1 MIAKAVIEEQVGN
14 KFKVRI
20 PLFESAGNKNE
31 CILTA
36 TLSYVPGNLDSYV
49 VGDVVF
55 VAFENNQISN
65 PVIIGKLYLGP
76 EKQNTNLSQASVLNV
91 INEAKLPNQTSIGEF
106 SPAQVYSALKN
117 SEIYEGRVTN
127 LEKQMKSLLD
137 DLTPHPEPPTYE
149 LYAHN
154 VAIVTFTIQ
163 ETYPSYEIYLSEIVT
178 GSADELTPSGLIEL
192 IKQRGILAASGY
204 YKTNSSTTYQIHGI
218 SRTLNPGQIL
228 TKLVAI
234 SDSDTTFDLGAL
246 PTMSDRVTKIL

>member
-65 PVIIGKLYLGP
+65 PVIIGKLYLGE
-76 EKQNTNLSQASVLNV
+76 EKSNTNLSQSSVLKV
-91 INEAKLPNQTSIGEF
+91 INEANLPNQTAIGEF
-106 SPAQVYSALKN
+106 SPSQVYSTLKN
-117 SEIYEGRVTN
+117 SEIHENRIVD
-127 LEKQMKSLLD
+127 LEEKMKSLLD
-137 DLTPHPEPPTYE
+137 DLTPHPEPPKYE

-154 VAIVTFTIQ
+154 VTIITFSIQ
-163 ETYPSYEIYLSEIVT
+163 ETYPSYEIYLAEIVSDS
-178 GSADELTPSGLIEL
+178 GDALTPSGLIEL
-192 IKQRGILAASGY
+192 IQQRGILAASGY
-204 YKTNSSTTYQIHGI
+204 YKTNS
-218 SRTLNPGQIL
+218 
-228 TKLVAI
+228 
-234 SDSDTTFDLGAL
+234 
-246 PTMSDRVTKIL
+246 